1 MTNNGEAK
9 RPNTVIHIPE
19 QTVHDAAEAAAD
31 AFLVAVALLV
41 YPNQDTTLFRSNKCW
56 EVLGDVITRTVTEGP
71 KPR

>member
-1 MTNNGEAK
+1 MTNDNGEGK

-41 YPNQDTTLFRSNKCW
+41 YPNQDMLFIINKCW